1 MDKKFPMAA
10 KSSDAPIKVEIVGLD
25 EIFNTAID
33 TETILCKYE
42 RFAEHV
48 ILSCAMP
55 EIPRYTIHDE
65 EMDGSLMQQGLETL
79 DRILVRYRRMTAWL
93 RQNNIDPE
101 NVCGKPDEDKELKRL
116 T

>member
-10 KSSDAPIKVEIVGLD
+10 KSSDAPVKVEITGLD
-25 EIFNTAID
+25 EIFASAID
-33 TETILCKYE
+33 AEAIIGKYE

-48 ILSCAMP
+48 LLSCAMP

-101 NVCGKPDEDKELKRL
+101 TVCGKPDEDKELKRL